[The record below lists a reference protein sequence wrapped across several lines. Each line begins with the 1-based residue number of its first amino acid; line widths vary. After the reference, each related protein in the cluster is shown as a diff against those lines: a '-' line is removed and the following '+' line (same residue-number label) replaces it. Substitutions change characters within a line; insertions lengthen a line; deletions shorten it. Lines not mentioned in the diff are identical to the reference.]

1 MTRKSFLM
9 LAAATALSVVAAVTA
24 QVFERTAPA
33 IAAAGQKLFPGLE
46 TAAGRHRPRNVP
58 RRRFRDGDR
67 AQGRRLRRCGLGIP
81 GRHRSA
87 ARDRSGAL
95 TLAEIAEAKTSDAA
109 RHADLRLA
117 DPGAGEGAGSE
128 IVLASGSGDTIAHAI
143 VGKRDATLG
152 GITGGQ
158 YLRRGG
164 EDETWLVR
172 ARILPSTR
180 RAGWFDTRLF
190 ETGADDIVSASLTP
204 KSDEAI
210 SFAREDGSFVLKR
223 QLEDGK
229 TARESRIARIPRLFA
244 TLDFDDVRALGDAAQ
259 SGPRLR
265 AETADG
271 IAITLAAVE
280 QKDDDGRTW
289 VRIAVDGS
297 GDAADA
303 LRKRTR
309 DFEFAL
315 TAGDAEILGWTLD
328 DLVESAES

>member
-46 TAAGRHRPRNVP
+46 TAAGDIARVTFREGDFEMVIER
-58 RRRFRDGDR
+58 RDGVYVD
-67 AQGRRLRRCGLGIP
+67 
-81 GRHRSA
+81 A
-87 ARDRSGAL
+87 ASGYPVDTEALHEIVGAL

-128 IVLASGSGDTIAHAI
+128 IILASGSGDTIAHAI